1 MSQSLGPVDFF
12 AVKFPGNQFRGEIA
26 PALKELVDSGT
37 IQIVDL
43 TFAHK
48 DADGVVEIVEMHD
61 LDEESY
67 KLYESIVVDVNGMLS
82 DDDIELIANALEPN
96 SSAALMLFENSWARR
111 FVTALERAQA
121 EVVISE
127 SVPRVVVNQLLAAQA
142 ET

>member
-1 MSQSLGPVDFF
+1 
-12 AVKFPGNQFRGEIA
+12 
-26 PALKELVDSGT
+26 
-37 IQIVDL
+37 
-43 TFAHK
+43 
-48 DADGVVEIVEMHD
+48 MHD

-127 SVPRVVVNQLLAAQA
+127 RVPRVVVNQLLAAQA

>member
-1 MSQSLGPVDFF
+1 MSLGPVDFF

-26 PALKELVDSGT
+26 PALKELVDNGT

-43 TFAHK
+43 TFARK
-48 DADGVVEIVEMHD
+48 DADGNVEIVEMHD
-61 LDEESY
+61 LDEEAY
-67 KLYESIVVDVNGMLS
+67 KLYESLVTDVNGMLS
-82 DDDIELIANALEPN
+82 DEDVDMIANTLEPN

-111 FVTALERAQA
+111 FVESLQHAKA

-127 SVPRVVVNQLLAAQA
+127 RVPRVVIDQLMAAQA

>member
-1 MSQSLGPVDFF
+1 MSLGPVDFF

-26 PALKELVDSGT
+26 PALQQLVDSGT

-48 DADGVVEIVEMHD
+48 DADGNVEIVEIHD

-67 KLYESIVVDVNGMLS
+67 KLFESMVVDVNGMLS
-82 DDDIELIANALEPN
+82 EADVDMIAEALEPN

-111 FVTALERAQA
+111 FVESLQNAQA

-127 SVPRVVVNQLLAAQA
+127 RIPRVVIDQLLADQA
-142 ET
+142 DT

>member
-1 MSQSLGPVDFF
+1 MSLGPVDFF

-26 PALKELVDSGT
+26 PALQELVDSGT

-48 DADGVVEIVEMHD
+48 DADGNVEIVEMHD

-67 KLYESIVVDVNGMLS
+67 KLYESLVVDVNGMLS
-82 DDDIELIANALEPN
+82 EEDVEMIANALEPN

-111 FVTALERAQA
+111 FVESLQNAQA

-127 SVPRVVVNQLLAAQA
+127 RVPRVVIDQMMAAQA
-142 ET
+142 EI

>member
-1 MSQSLGPVDFF
+1 MSLGPVDFF

-26 PALKELVDSGT
+26 PALKELVDNGT

-48 DADGVVEIVEMHD
+48 DADGNVKIVEIHD
-61 LDEESY
+61 LDDEAYS
-67 KLYESIVVDVNGMLS
+67 LYESLVTDVNGMLS
-82 DDDIELIANALEPN
+82 DEDVEMIANTLEPN

-111 FVTALERAQA
+111 FIESLEHAKA

-127 SVPRVVVNQLLAAQA
+127 RVPRVVINQLMAAQA
-142 ET
+142 DM

>member
-1 MSQSLGPVDFF
+1 MSLGPVDFF
-12 AVKFPGNQFRGEIA
+12 AVKFPGNQFSGEIA

-43 TFAHK
+43 TFARK
-48 DADGVVEIVEMHD
+48 DADGNVEVVELHD
-61 LDEESY
+61 LDEEAY
-67 KLYESIVVDVNGMLS
+67 KLYESLVVDVNGMLS
-82 DDDIELIANALEPN
+82 DEDVDMIANALEPN

-111 FVTALERAQA
+111 FIESLQHAQA

-127 SVPRVVVNQLLAAQA
+127 RVPRVVIDQLMAANA